1 MLPNRPLVQAALFPE
16 DDPAVVRALRVIG
29 EQKDIRY
36 HSAPAKNVLNGPEVT
51 GMGYWSVNPYVG
63 CAFGC
68 AYCYA
73 RYAHRYAME
82 RAAAKDVMD
91 ETLARDFAEMAPWL
105 AFERHIFVKENA
117 PKLLRKTLRYGSD
130 KHRALIQGDRIVIGT
145 ATDPYQPAERRFRVT
160 RGILETLAE
169 HANLAVTIITKSPLV
184 SRDIDVLSRINRHS
198 DLSIHM
204 TITTIDRELARRIEP
219 RAPTP
224 ESRIRALAR
233 VREAGID
240 ISVNVMPVM
249 PGITDN
255 PSQLEELVKQVAA
268 AGATGVNSCALR
280 LQSTA
285 RKRYLPWI
293 AAEFPHLAERY
304 RNTYAHGYNAGEK
317 YRDGLAKFFDKLC
330 RKYRVRGWSYNPSA
344 TSDEETE
351 SPDATDAD
359 SATPPQFPEQYTFAL

>member
-1 MLPNRPLVQAALFPE
+1 MLPNHRLVQTALFPE
-16 DDPAVVRALRVIG
+16 DDPAVVRALRIIG

-73 RYAHRYAME
+73 RYAHRYVME

-91 ETLARDFAEMAPWL
+91 ETLARDFTEMAPWL

-117 PKLLRKTLRYGSD
+117 PSVLRKTLRYGSD

-145 ATDPYQPAERRFRVT
+145 ATDPYQPGERKFRIT
-160 RGILETLAE
+160 RGILEILAE
-169 HANLAVTIITKSPLV
+169 HPDLAVTIITKSPLV

-198 DLSIHM
+198 SLSIHM

-233 VREAGID
+233 IREAGID
-240 ISVNVMPVM
+240 IGVNCMPVM

-255 PSQLEELVKQVAA
+255 PSQLEELVKRVTA
-268 AGATGVNSCALR
+268 AGATHVNSCALR
-280 LQSTA
+280 LQSAA

-304 RNTYAHGYNAGEK
+304 HNTYAHDHNAGEK
-317 YRDGLAKFFDKLC
+317 YRAGLAKFFDKLC
-330 RKYRVRGWSYNPSA
+330 RKYKVRGWSYDPANP
-344 TSDEETE
+344 DNEEAE
-351 SPDATDAD
+351 STDAGE
-359 SATPPQFPEQYTFAL
+359 ARVREAFPEQMMLEL